1 MELNLP
7 LFDNLEDLWGET
19 SGVKM
24 SFAGNQWFVVKDL
37 IDYLKGQGFSVYVE
51 TIPPGIVRKRAEGE
65 PLKIGNLTI
74 TFKPEIVSLPPP
86 ILEGLKVEEKF
97 DYVENDIAIVFSGK
111 AINDWCE
118 LKGKRIAIPNPK
130 TEGIGK
136 LFMEIYEESCGSYE
150 ELVNSGAY
158 LTAVHHREIPHM
170 LKLGDVEAG
179 IMWRTE
185 ALYWGFKHVVPEK
198 NRTSRLAFALLE
210 DAGEKAKAV
219 FEALKSPQVRELYKK
234 YGFKVV

>member
-7 LFDNLEDLWGET
+7 LFDNLEDLWGDI
-19 SGVKM
+19 SGVRM

-37 IDYLKGQGFSVYVE
+37 IEYIEREGLNVYVE

-65 PLKIGNLTI
+65 PLKIGNLLI
-74 TFKPEIVSLPPP
+74 SLKPEIVSLPPSM
-86 ILEGLKVEEKF
+86 LKGLKVKEKF
-97 DYVENDIAIVFSGK
+97 DYVENDLAIVFSGQPIK
-111 AINDWCE
+111 NWCE

-136 LFMEIYEESCGSYE
+136 LFMEIYEESCGNYE
-150 ELVNSGAY
+150 ELVHLGAY
-158 LTAVHHREIPHM
+158 LTAVHHREIPNM
-170 LKLGDVEAG
+170 LKLGDIEAG
-179 IMWRTE
+179 VMWRTE

-210 DAGEKAKAV
+210 GAGREAEAV
-219 FEALKSPQVRELYKK
+219 FNILKRPQVREIYRR